1 MGGSGHSIDEHKM
14 TTPSPHGRFAADD
27 LSGFITAAY
36 TAAGV
41 PADDAVRA
49 AHLMT
54 EADLVGADA
63 HGVFRLPQYIE
74 RMAAGGISRRADI
87 TVTRTAPA
95 TARVDGDNGLGALV
109 VARAA
114 ETTIEMARDTGVAW
128 VGVRGSNH
136 AGAASVYAALPM
148 AAGMI
153 GIYSAVASANHMA
166 PWGGTDLLLG
176 TNPLAIAVPLGPD
189 ADPIVID
196 MATTVVSYGTVKNYA
211 LTGRAMPE
219 GWMIDRTTGA
229 RLTDAADSA
238 NGVLLPIGDYKGAG
252 LALVLGLLAGTLN
265 SAAMGADVVDF
276 NADTTTVTNTGQF
289 ILALD
294 IARFLDPVQFAAETQ
309 RHLAELR
316 RSTRLPGFDRIRL
329 PGDDRAV
336 RRRDRAQNGIPLS
349 AQLCVRLNALAA
361 RLAIAPLASAK

>member
-1 MGGSGHSIDEHKM
+1 M
-14 TTPSPHGRFAADD
+14 TDGQQSNAPARPILAAE
-27 LSGFITAAY
+27 LEAFIAAAY
-36 TAAGV
+36 RAVGV
-41 PADDAVRA
+41 PVDDAKRA
-49 AHLMT
+49 AELMT

-63 HGVFRLPQYIE
+63 HGIFRLPQYIE
-74 RMAAGGISRRADI
+74 RLEAGGLNRKPEIR
-87 TVTRTAPA
+87 VERTAPA
-95 TARVDGDNGLGALV
+95 TARVDGDNGLGSLV

-114 ETTIEMARDTGVAW
+114 ATAISMARETGVAW
-128 VGVRGSNH
+128 IGVRGSNH

-176 TNPLAIAVPLGPD
+176 TNPLAIAIPLGND
-189 ADPIVID
+189 ADPVVID

-219 GWMIDRTTGA
+219 GWMIDRTTGEP
-229 RLTDAADSA
+229 LTDAAASA
-238 NGVLLPIGDYKGAG
+238 NGVLLPIGGYKGAG

-265 SAAMGADVVDF
+265 EAAMGADIVDF
-276 NADTTTVTNTGQF
+276 NADKTSVTNTGQF

-294 IARFLDPVQFAAETQ
+294 IARFVDPEKFARETQ
-309 RHLAELR
+309 RHLDELR

-336 RRRDRAQNGIPLS
+336 RRRNRATHGVPLS
-349 AQLCVRLNALAA
+349 AQVIARLNGLAA
-361 RLAIAPLASAK
+361 RLAIPPLRGAQ

>member
-1 MGGSGHSIDEHKM
+1 M
-14 TTPSPHGRFAADD
+14 TIPPPDRRFAATD
-27 LSGFITAAY
+27 LAAFIAAAY
-36 TAAGV
+36 VAVGVNAADAARAAG
-41 PADDAVRA
+41 
-49 AHLMT
+49 LMT

-63 HGVFRLPQYIE
+63 HGIFRLPQYIE
-74 RMAAGGISRRADI
+74 RMEAGGINPRPAV

-95 TARVDGDNGLGALV
+95 TARVDGDNGLGSLV

-114 ETTIEMARDTGVAW
+114 ETAIEMARETGVAW

-176 TNPLAIAVPLGPD
+176 TNPLAVAIPLGSD
-189 ADPIVID
+189 ADPVVID

-211 LTGRAMPE
+211 LTGRPMPQ

-229 RLTDAADSA
+229 PLTDAADSA

-265 SAAMGADVVDF
+265 SAAMGTDVVDF
-276 NADTTTVTNTGQF
+276 NADTKTVTNTGQF

-294 IARFLDPVQFAAETQ
+294 IARFLDPAQFAAETQ
-309 RHLAELR
+309 RHLEDLR
-316 RSTRLPGFDRIRL
+316 RSARLPGFERIRL

-349 AQLCVRLNALAA
+349 PQVVARLSALAA
-361 RLAIAPLASAK
+361 RLAIAPPKGAQ

>member
-1 MGGSGHSIDEHKM
+1 MSVHR
-14 TTPSPHGRFAADD
+14 RFPVDVLTDFIARAFVAAGIPAADANK
-27 LSGFITAAY
+27 AA
-36 TAAGV
+36 T
-41 PADDAVRA
+41 
-49 AHLMT
+49 LMI

-63 HGVFRLPQYIE
+63 HGIFRLPQYIE
-74 RMAAGGISRRADI
+74 RIEAGGIKRAPNI
-87 TVTRTAPA
+87 SVTRTAPA
-95 TARVDGDNGLGALV
+95 TARVDGDNGLGHLV
-109 VARAA
+109 VQRAA
-114 ETTIEMARDTGVAW
+114 EAAIAQARETGIAW

-176 TNPLAIAVPLGPD
+176 TNPLAVAIPLGA
-189 ADPIVID
+189 ADPVVLD

-211 LTGRAMPE
+211 LTGRAMPD

-229 RLTDAADSA
+229 PLTDVANSA
-238 NGVLLPIGDYKGAG
+238 NGVLLPIGGYKGAG

-276 NADTTTVTNTGQF
+276 NADKSTVTNTGQF
-289 ILALD
+289 IVALD
-294 IARFLDPVQFAAETQ
+294 VARFVDPEQFATETT
-309 RHLAELR
+309 RHLDELR
-316 RSTRLPGFDRIRL
+316 RSARLPGFERIRL

-336 RRRDRAQNGIPLS
+336 RRRDRAANGIPLS
-349 AQLCVRLNALAA
+349 PQVLTRLNAPAV
-361 RLAIAPLASAK
+361 RLSIASL